1 MCTETKSKW
10 LPLISIGLLM
20 VVLPSL
26 IEQLSPWHFTDLT
39 KGLLMGTGI
48 GIELLGFILV
58 KKDKQKL
65 KIS

>member
-1 MCTETKSKW
+1 MCTEKKSKW

-26 IEQLSPWHFTDLT
+26 IEQLSPWLLTDLT

-58 KKDKQKL
+58 KKDRQKL
-65 KIS
+65 KNS